1 MHIQYLPKSHKL
13 PLYFLSGIKLAL
25 EINQS
30 CGPTLKE
37 FKTKV
42 NEDPEV
48 RKKIAVLKEE
58 VETFALQFPMPGF
71 EAW

>member
-1 MHIQYLPKSHKL
+1 M
-13 PLYFLSGIKLAL
+13 AL
-25 EINQS
+25 EIHQS
-30 CGPTLKE
+30 CGPMLKD

-48 RKKIAVLKEE
+48 RTKIAALKEE
-58 VETFALQFPMPGF
+58 VEAFALQFPMPGF